1 MKRLYLFSLKSF
13 IGPFIVTL
21 IISMFILV
29 MQFFWKYIDDLIGKG
44 LEIHIILELLA
55 YVSAYLIP
63 LALPLAVLL
72 SSIMTMGNLAENNE
86 LTALKS
92 SGLSLYRIM
101 RPLLTFMI
109 VLSIVTFYFSNF
121 VIPVANLKM
130 RALIYDIQQTKIALV
145 LKPGTYSKEISGFSI
160 KVKSGQDN
168 TFKYITIYDETDP
181 TRVRVIKADSG
192 EVYKSPKGDYLLF
205 KLYKGFM
212 NEEEPTPQ
220 PSYNSLGEPIYSSF
234 RPGRKSHFESA
245 TFKLDMS
252 GFQLQRSNEELFKNQ
267 FEMMNVFQLTNA
279 VDSTENNYRKIS
291 LSFAEGM
298 RTDHNLFLAKDYVR
312 QTTGQKDSAFMS
324 TLKDLDTTA
333 IRLDSLNDSQ
343 LRVAYIDAVAKLRR
357 RSGNLMPQKE
367 LLRMKR
373 EDLFKIDA
381 EYHKKFALSISVL
394 ILFFI
399 GAPLGAIVRKG
410 GFGAPV
416 VIATLLFM
424 IYYVITISGENMAK
438 SEVVTPAVGI
448 WLSSFILTPF
458 AIYLNIQAANDR
470 PLFSGD
476 FSFIKNL
483 FKRKK

>member
-1 MKRLYLFSLKSF
+1 VKRLYLFSLKSF

-21 IISMFILV
+21 LISMFILV

-44 LEIHIILELLA
+44 LEIHIILELLV

-101 RPLLTFMI
+101 RPLLTFMVI
-109 VLSIVTFYFSNF
+109 LSIVTFYFSNY

-130 RALIYDIQQTKIALV
+130 RTLIYDIQQTKIALV
-145 LKPGTYSKEISGFSI
+145 LKPGAYTKEISGFSI
-160 KVKSGQDN
+160 KVKSGKDN
-168 TFKYITIYDETDP
+168 TFKYITIYDETNP
-181 TRVRVIKADSG
+181 AQIRVIKADSG

-205 KLYKGFM
+205 KLYAGFM
-212 NEEEPTPQ
+212 NEEEPTPE
-220 PSYNSLGEPIYSSF
+220 PSYTAEGEPVYSSF
-234 RPGRKSHFESA
+234 RPGRKSHFETA

-252 GFQLQRSNEELFKNQ
+252 GFQLQRTNEELFKNQ
-267 FEMMNVFQLTNA
+267 FEMMNVFQLTKA
-279 VDSTENNYRKIS
+279 VDSTVNHYKKVS
-291 LSFAEGM
+291 QSFAEGM
-298 RTDHNLFLAKDYVR
+298 RTDHNVFLAKDYLR
-312 QTTGQKDSAFMS
+312 QNEIPKDSAYVSAFS
-324 TLKDLDTTA
+324 HTDTTA
-333 IRLDSLNDSQ
+333 IRLDSLNNSQ

-357 RSGNLMPQKE
+357 RSGNLGPQKD

-381 EYHKKFALSISVL
+381 EFHKKFALSVSVL

-438 SEVVTPAVGI
+438 SEVVSPAVGI

-470 PLFSGD
+470 PLLSLD
-476 FSFIKNL
+476 FSFFTKR
-483 FKRKK
+483 FSRKK